1 MKCRYKYDADSE
13 DTNIECTNADDGTSK
28 DDPIEA
34 DCIICHIKDNTNV
47 LKKIL
52 SFILKL
58 P

>member
-13 DTNIECTNADDGTSK
+13 DANMECTNADDGAPK
-28 DDPIEA
+28 DNPTEA

-52 SFILKL
+52 AKFA
-58 P
+58 